1 MLRARWNAH
10 SLERSCA
17 RAVSAGGLCHQH
29 EAGSTQARTPA
40 RAAAAGPASGSLA
53 RLRGRHL
60 LRRQVRLLRA
70 VAGGRAARRLP
81 GQHAAQRPAR
91 AGGLRSGAGPRLC
104 AATYPA
110 EYPPPVPLSG
120 APFIFC
126 HQRQQLP
133 ASRRRTR
140 TSRCRHPRVVRAA
153 PAFSPG
159 NNQPAAAGRPA
170 RAPLSGS
177 VQATRPL
184 LSIQR
189 PRAVHRLSPGAPGGH
204 VRRLTAGACQPWHL
218 PGSAGDGAVHVQPNM
233 LPQTSGGWKGPAHRV
248 RAASV
253 APGRAGP
260 TLHQRDFLAVGHS
273 RAARWRARCS
283 PSQAAARGRAPV
295 WRAAVA
301 RTGRGRRRMVV
312 CRRPLPGRVHGGSA
326 CSPAPHVP
334 QLSHPVSPRGLPPA
348 RWRIL
353 RQPRLHAGRLLAR
366 PGRPAAAAGRRRQS
380 KGGRQMG
387 RPGPSEQDARAVAG
401 GNAPWGRTPLLSDGL
416 PGLPAPPWVGL
427 GLLGEVAN
435 KPCPPAACPAFLLNA
450 GLLTK
455 FSQEP
460 AERSGSKSSNL

>member
-273 RAARWRARCS
+273 RAARWLARCS

-312 CRRPLPGRVHGGSA
+312 CRRPLPGRVHG
-326 CSPAPHVP
+326 
-334 QLSHPVSPRGLPPA
+334 
-348 RWRIL
+348 
-353 RQPRLHAGRLLAR
+353 RQCLLAR
-366 PGRPAAAAGRRRQS
+366 ATCAPAQPSSITERAASSPVADPPPASSARRPAPGPARPASCRGWSPQAVQGREADGQTGAVGAGCAGS
-380 KGGRQMG
+380 GGRQCSLG
-387 RPGPSEQDARAVAG
+387 
-401 GNAPWGRTPLLSDGL
+401 TH
-416 PGLPAPPWVGL
+416 PAP
-427 GLLGEVAN
+427 
-435 KPCPPAACPAFLLNA
+435 
-450 GLLTK
+450 
-455 FSQEP
+455 Q
-460 AERSGSKSSNL
+460 